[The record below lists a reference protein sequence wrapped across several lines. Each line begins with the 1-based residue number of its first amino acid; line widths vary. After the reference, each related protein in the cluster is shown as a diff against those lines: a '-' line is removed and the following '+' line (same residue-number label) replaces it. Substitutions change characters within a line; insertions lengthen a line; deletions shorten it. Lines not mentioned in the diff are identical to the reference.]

1 MADQKQQN
9 GGNGD
14 DASHVFDDMTVG
26 ELAKILL
33 EDHANMEKNL
43 SQQMN
48 EMDARL
54 SGDIGKLE
62 KEVGSLRSDF
72 GSLRSDFGS
81 LRSEFGSLRME
92 VHQNQSTFIK
102 NHEDLER
109 RVTVLDT
116 VSR

>member
-1 MADQKQQN
+1 MDDQGQRN

-14 DASHVFDDMTVG
+14 DASHVFDDMTVA

-33 EDHANMEKNL
+33 EDHSNMEKNL

-48 EMDARL
+48 VMDARL
-54 SGDIGKLE
+54 SGEIGKLG
-62 KEVGSLRSDF
+62 KEV

-102 NHEDLER
+102 NHEDLEK
-109 RVTVLDT
+109 RVTVIEK
-116 VSR
+116 SAI

>member
-72 GSLRSDFGS
+72 GSLRS
-81 LRSEFGSLRME
+81 EFGSLRME